1 MSSCTCDPM
10 VPLWCAGALAM
21 VVTPLSAQSR
31 TKVARVHPRM
41 SVERSAVS
49 AIALLPSTPPDEAF
63 DIVTTPANWA
73 DLFLFAS
80 KVEATDGADSEAPLR
95 KGTRIRELAGV
106 PPILNEL
113 FWVTTV
119 SDPKR
124 GVLELASAGGSVLD
138 RIGARDAKLSVLVTS
153 DGAGSKV
160 EVGASFVGEGP
171 LAAVVA
177 PALGFE
183 LGVSAGLLF
192 PSRVKADGTSPKA
205 ALVWTVLIA
214 AWASISYGFFV
225 VVGGLG

>member
-1 MSSCTCDPM
+1 M
-10 VPLWCAGALAM
+10 
-21 VVTPLSAQSR
+21 
-31 TKVARVHPRM
+31 
-41 SVERSAVS
+41 S
-49 AIALLPSTPPDEAF
+49 AIALLPSTPPDEAY